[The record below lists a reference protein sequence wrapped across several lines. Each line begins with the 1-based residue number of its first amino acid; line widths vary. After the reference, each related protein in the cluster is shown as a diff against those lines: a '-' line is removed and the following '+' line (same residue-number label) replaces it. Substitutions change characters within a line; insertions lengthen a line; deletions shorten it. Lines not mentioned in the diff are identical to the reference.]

1 MSAPKLVNLPAFDV
15 AGTSVR
21 TSNVAEQNPATA
33 QIGDNWQ
40 RFFAD
45 GHHERIPKASDKL
58 LGVYTD
64 YESDH
69 EGPYSQI
76 VGCETTTVDDLADG
90 LVAVRIPEQD
100 YLVFRVE
107 GEMPMAV
114 IEAWG
119 RIMAHFTGAGDYE
132 RAYTADFELYQNE
145 STVDIHIAVRA
156 KN

>member
-21 TSNVAEQNPATA
+21 TSNVAEQNPATT

-64 YESDH
+64 YENNNMGAFSLITGFEVSSVEDLSD
-69 EGPYSQI
+69 GI
-76 VGCETTTVDDLADG
+76 VGVQ
-90 LVAVRIPEQD
+90 IPEQD
-100 YLVFRVE
+100 YLVFHAE
-107 GEMPMAV
+107 GKMPTIV
-114 IEAWG
+114 IETWG
-119 RIMAHFTGAGDYE
+119 RVMAHFVTNEEYE
-132 RAYTADFELYQNE
+132 RAYTADFELYPNE
-145 STVDIHIAVRA
+145 NEVDIHIAVRA